1 MAVIHQGWIWKKTRN
16 RFVEPPFCAYA
27 EKPFPG
33 LRSDVPASWGL
44 PGRLAKRPLRVAAWG
59 PEAASHLWLSLS
71 PLGCLPWGL
80 VPSAPAFVGVSLR
93 PLLLAT
99 WSCPAAVSCLV
110 TICEGEWPGQRGT
123 EKCTSRA
130 QIRTRVSAGTW
141 VAVVRG
147 FLASS
152 WLTF

>member
-80 VPSAPAFVGVSLR
+80 VPSAPACGSLSQAS
-93 PLLLAT
+93 PAGHLVLP
-99 WSCPAAVSCLV
+99 SC
-110 TICEGEWPGQRGT
+110 
-123 EKCTSRA
+123 
-130 QIRTRVSAGTW
+130 
-141 VAVVRG
+141 G
-147 FLASS
+147 FLPSDH
-152 WLTF
+152 L